1 VASPKHNFCVIHQE
15 VKVSN
20 FVTIPF
26 LYQNMS
32 KLSFSAFSFFIVLGL
47 RSSFA
52 QSPDSLKTKQLNEV
66 VVTSTR
72 GEKTVFQTPALIYA
86 IGQEE
91 IKASQSRSTPELLM
105 NQMGVF
111 VQKTTHGAGSPF
123 VRGLTGNQTLLLID
137 DIRLNNSTFR
147 YGPNQYLNTIDA
159 FTLGR
164 AEVLLGSGS
173 VQYGSDA
180 LGGTIQLFTT
190 APEFNTGFSGRV
202 LGRLVSA
209 GMEQSGRV
217 EARYGGAN
225 AAFQAGFTH
234 RRFGDVL
241 GGQNT
246 GFQSPSGYKEQD
258 FDLKAKLILGRGWM
272 ATLAHQSVSQRNVEV
287 FFRYQLENFK
297 INQFDPQRR
306 QLTYIKLENQSES
319 NWFNHQTFTVSRQA
333 TQEGR
338 LSQKNGTTALR
349 SETDKVQTWGLTY
362 NNQSRFLRGMLTLN
376 SGVELY
382 RDHVNSER
390 YDENNTTL
398 QRTYSRGLYPD
409 NSTFLN
415 YAAYSIVSTNLARL
429 NSTFGIRYNGFVIDI
444 PDATIGDSRLT
455 PAAFVYNYN
464 LSYNLGK
471 SIAPYLNISTGFRA
485 PNIDDLGTLGIVD
498 FRYEVPTNNLKPEKS
513 TTYELGLKIATKT
526 IGLQMGYYSTQLQN
540 LITRVRVPNEQVN
553 GINVYRKENVEKAYI
568 NGFDAKLQTNLLTSL
583 QLYGNISYCFGQS
596 ETKNEPMRRIPP
608 VNGRVGLNFSK
619 NNAWVRPEFW
629 FAGAQERLA
638 QGDKDDNRI
647 AKGGTPAWNVFNL
660 NAGYTLKKISFT
672 AAVQNLFDADYRTH
686 GSGINGYGRSLWLT
700 AEFKW

>member
-1 VASPKHNFCVIHQE
+1 
-15 VKVSN
+15 
-20 FVTIPF
+20 
-26 LYQNMS
+26 MS
-32 KLSFSAFSFFIVLGL
+32 KLSFIVCTFSMFTPLASAL
-47 RSSFA
+47 A
-52 QSPDSLKTKQLNEV
+52 QSSDSLDVKQLNEV

-91 IKASQSRSTPELLM
+91 IKTSQARTTPELLM

-137 DIRLNNSTFR
+137 DVRLNNSTFR

-164 AEVLLGSGS
+164 AEVLLGTGS

-190 APEFNTGFSGRV
+190 DPQFNTGFSGRM
-202 LGRLVSA
+202 LGRWVSA
-209 GMEQSGRV
+209 GMEQSGRM
-217 EARYGGAN
+217 EARYGGAKVTVK
-225 AAFQAGFTH
+225 AGFTN

-241 GGQNT
+241 GGKNT

-258 FDLKAKLILGRGWM
+258 FDLKVKVNMGRGWL
-272 ATLAHQSVSQRNVEV
+272 ATLAHQSVSQRNVDV

-306 QLTYIKLENQSES
+306 QLTYLKLENQRES
-319 NWFNHQTFTVSRQA
+319 HWLHHQTFTISRQT

-338 LSQKNGTTALR
+338 LSQKNGAMALR

-362 NNQSRFLRGMLTLN
+362 NNQSSLLRGLLTLN
-376 SGVELY
+376 SGIELY
-382 RDHVNSER
+382 RDKVNSER

-429 NSTFGIRYNGFVIDI
+429 NSTFGLRYNGFVIDI
-444 PDATIGDSRLT
+444 PDATIGNSRLT
-455 PAAFVYNYN
+455 PATFVYNYN
-464 LSYNLGK
+464 LSYNIGK
-471 SIAPYLNISTGFRA
+471 SFAPYLNISTGFRA

-498 FRYEVPTNNLKPEKS
+498 FRYEVPTNDLKPEKS
-513 TTYELGLKIATKT
+513 TTYELGLKVANKT
-526 IGLQMGYYSTQLQN
+526 VGLQMGYYSTQLQN

-568 NGFDAKLQTNLLTSL
+568 NGFDAKIQANLLSSL
-583 QLYGNISYCFGQS
+583 QLYGNISYCFGQN
-596 ETKNEPMRRIPP
+596 ETKDEPMRRIPP
-608 VNGRVGLNFSK
+608 VNGRFGLNFSK
-619 NNAWVRPEFW
+619 NKGWIRPEFW
-629 FAGAQERLA
+629 FAGTQERLA

-660 NAGYTLKKISFT
+660 NVGYTLKRINLT
-672 AAVQNLFDADYRTH
+672 AAVQNLFDEDYRTH

>member
-1 VASPKHNFCVIHQE
+1 MN
-15 VKVSN
+15 
-20 FVTIPF
+20 
-26 LYQNMS
+26 
-32 KLSFSAFSFFIVLGL
+32 KLLFPLCHLFIFSTFTEGL
-47 RSSFA
+47 A
-52 QSPDSLKTKQLNEV
+52 QINDSLSTKQLNEV

-72 GEKTVFQTPALIYA
+72 GKKTIIQTPALIYA
-86 IGQEE
+86 ISQNE
-91 IKASQSRSTPELLM
+91 IKTSQSRTTPELLM

-159 FTLGR
+159 FTLDR

-190 APEFNTGFSGRV
+190 NPQFNTGFSGRV
-202 LGRLVSA
+202 VGRWVSA

-225 AAFQAGFTH
+225 VAVQAGFTN

-241 GGQNT
+241 GGKHT

-258 FDLKAKLILGRGWM
+258 FDLKAKVNLGQDWM
-272 ATLAHQSVSQRNVEV
+272 ATLAHQSVSQQNVEV

-306 QLTYIKLENQSES
+306 QLTYLKLENKKES
-319 NWFNHQTFTVSRQA
+319 NWFHHQAFTLSRQA

-338 LSQKNGTTALR
+338 LSQKNGTAALR
-349 SETDKVQTWGLTY
+349 SETDKVRTWGLTY
-362 NNQSRFLRGMLTLN
+362 NTQSRFLRGLLTLN

-382 RDHVNSER
+382 RDKVNSER

-398 QRTYSRGLYPD
+398 RRTYSRGLYPD

-415 YAAYSIVSTNLARL
+415 YAAYSILSTNTPRI
-429 NSTFGIRYNGFVIDI
+429 NSTFGLRYNGFVIDI
-444 PDATIGDSRLT
+444 PDATIGKSRLT

-471 SIAPYLNISTGFRA
+471 FIAPYLNISTGFRA

-498 FRYEVPTNNLKPEKS
+498 FRYEVPTNDLKPEKS
-513 TTYELGLKIATKT
+513 TTYELGLKVATKT
-526 IGLQMGYYSTQLQN
+526 VGLQMGYYSTRLQN

-568 NGFDAKLQTNLLTSL
+568 NGLDAKIQANLLSSL
-583 QLYGNISYCFGQS
+583 QLYGNVSYCFGQN
-596 ETKNEPMRRIPP
+596 EAKDEPMRRIPP
-608 VNGRVGLNFSK
+608 VNGRFGLNFSK
-619 NNAWVRPEFW
+619 NKGWIRPEFW
-629 FAGAQERLA
+629 FASAQERLA

-660 NAGYTLKKISFT
+660 NAGYNLKRISLT
-672 AAVQNLFDADYRTH
+672 AAVQNLFDEDYRTH

>member
-1 VASPKHNFCVIHQE
+1 
-15 VKVSN
+15 
-20 FVTIPF
+20 
-26 LYQNMS
+26 MS
-32 KLSFSAFSFFIVLGL
+32 KLSFSTLSALITLGFH
-47 RSSFA
+47 SSFA
-52 QSPDSLKTKQLNEV
+52 QAPDSLKTKQLNEV

-91 IKASQSRSTPELLM
+91 IKTSQSRSTPELLM

-190 APEFNTGFSGRV
+190 DPQFNTGFGGRL

-217 EARYGGAN
+217 EARYGGTN
-225 AAFQAGFTH
+225 AAFQAGFTN

-241 GGQNT
+241 GGKNT

-258 FDLKAKLILGRGWM
+258 FDLKAKLNLGHGWM

-306 QLTYIKLENQSES
+306 QLTYVKLENQSES
-319 NWFNHQTFTVSRQA
+319 NWFNHQTFTLSRQA

-338 LSQKNGTTALR
+338 FSQKNGATALR

-382 RDHVNSER
+382 RDKVNSER

-513 TTYELGLKIATKT
+513 TTYELGLKIATKI

-553 GINVYRKENVEKAYI
+553 GINVYRKENVESAYI
-568 NGFDAKLQTNLLTSL
+568 NGFDAKLQANLLTSL
-583 QLYGNISYCFGQS
+583 QLYGNVSYCFGQS

-608 VNGRVGLNFSK
+608 VNGRVGLNFTK
-619 NNAWVRPEFW
+619 NKGWIRPEFW

-660 NAGYTLKKISFT
+660 NAGYNLKRISLT

>member
-1 VASPKHNFCVIHQE
+1 MAKI
-15 VKVSN
+15 
-20 FVTIPF
+20 F
-26 LYQNMS
+26 LTTFLLGTFTTAFTQS
-32 KLSFSAFSFFIVLGL
+32 K
-47 RSSFA
+47 
-52 QSPDSLKTKQLNEV
+52 DSLSVRQLNEV

-72 GEKTVFQTPALIYA
+72 GEKTVFKTPALIYA
-86 IGQEE
+86 IGQDE
-91 IKASQSRSTPELLM
+91 IKTSQSRSTPELLM

-137 DIRLNNSTFR
+137 NIRLNNSTFR

-190 APEFNTGFSGRV
+190 DPQFNTGFGGRV
-202 LGRLVSA
+202 LGRMVSA

-217 EARYGGAN
+217 EARYGGAS
-225 AAFQAGFTH
+225 AAFQAGFTN

-241 GGQNT
+241 GGKNT

-258 FDLKAKLILGRGWM
+258 FDLKAKVNMGHRWL
-272 ATLAHQSVSQRNVEV
+272 ATLAHQSVSQQNVEV

-297 INQFDPQRR
+297 INRFDPQRR
-306 QLTYIKLENQSES
+306 QLTYLKLEHQNNS
-319 NWFNHQTFTVSRQA
+319 NWFSNQTFTISRQA
-333 TQEGR
+333 TKEGR
-338 LSQKNGTTALR
+338 LSQKNGTTMLR

-362 NNQSRFLRGMLTLN
+362 NNQSRFLRDLLTLN

-382 RDHVNSER
+382 RDQVNSER

-398 QRTYSRGLYPD
+398 QRTYIRGLYPD

-415 YAAYSIVSTNLARL
+415 YAAYSILSINTPRA
-429 NSTFGIRYNGFVIDI
+429 NSSFGLRYNGFVIDI
-444 PDATIGDSRLT
+444 PDATIGKSQLT
-455 PAAFVYNYN
+455 PAALVYNYN

-498 FRYEVPTNNLKPEKS
+498 FRYEVPTSDLKPEKS
-513 TTYELGLKIATKT
+513 TTYEVGLKVGSKT
-526 IGLQMGYYSTQLQN
+526 IGLQMGYYSTRLRN
-540 LITRVRVPNEQVN
+540 LITRIRVPNEQVN

-568 NGFDAKLQTNLLTSL
+568 NGFDAKIQVNLLSSL
-583 QLYGNISYCFGQS
+583 QLYGNISYSIGQN
-596 ETKNEPMRRIPP
+596 ETKEEPMRRIPP
-608 VNGRVGLNFSK
+608 VNGRFGLNFTK
-619 NNAWVRPEFW
+619 NKGWIRPEFW

-638 QGDKDDNRI
+638 QGDKDDNRM
-647 AKGGTPAWNVFNL
+647 AKGGTPSWKVLNL
-660 NAGYTLKKISFT
+660 NAGYNLKQISLT
-672 AAVQNLFDADYRTH
+672 AAVQNLFDEDYRTH

>member
-1 VASPKHNFCVIHQE
+1 
-15 VKVSN
+15 
-20 FVTIPF
+20 
-26 LYQNMS
+26 MS
-32 KLSFSAFSFFIVLGL
+32 KLSFIVCTFGMITPLA
-47 RSSFA
+47 SVVA
-52 QSPDSLKTKQLNEV
+52 QRIDSLNIKQLNEV

-72 GEKTVFQTPALIYA
+72 GGKTVFQTPALIYA

-91 IKASQSRSTPELLM
+91 IKTSQARSTPELLM

-137 DIRLNNSTFR
+137 DVRLNNSTFR

-164 AEVLLGSGS
+164 AEVLLGTGS

-180 LGGTIQLFTT
+180 LGGTVQLFTT
-190 APEFNTGFSGRV
+190 NPQFNTGFGGRV
-202 LGRLVSA
+202 LGRWVSA

-217 EARYGGAN
+217 EARYGGAKV
-225 AAFQAGFTH
+225 AVQAGFTN
-234 RRFGDVL
+234 RRFGDLL
-241 GGQNT
+241 GGKNT

-258 FDLKAKLILGRGWM
+258 FDLKAKVIMGHGWM

-306 QLTYIKLENQSES
+306 QLTYLKLENQRES
-319 NWFNHQTFTVSRQA
+319 NWFHHQTFTVSRQA
-333 TQEGR
+333 THEGR
-338 LSQKNGTTALR
+338 LSQKNGTTSLR
-349 SETDKVQTWGLTY
+349 SESDKVQTWGLMY
-362 NNQSRFLRGMLTLN
+362 NNQSSFLRGLLTLN
-376 SGVELY
+376 SGIELY
-382 RDHVNSER
+382 RDKVNSER
-390 YDENNTTL
+390 YEENNTTL

-415 YAAYSIVSTNLARL
+415 YAAYSIVSTNLAWL
-429 NSTFGIRYNGFVIDI
+429 NSTFGLRYNGFVIDI
-444 PDATIGDSRLT
+444 PDATIGNSRLT
-455 PAAFVYNYN
+455 PAALVYNYN
-464 LSYNLGK
+464 LSYHLGK
-471 SIAPYLNISTGFRA
+471 SFVPYFNISTGFRA

-513 TTYELGLKIATKT
+513 TTYELGLKVATKT
-526 IGLQMGYYSTQLQN
+526 IGLQMGYYSTRLQN
-540 LITRVRVPNEQVN
+540 LITRVRMPNEQVN

-568 NGFDAKLQTNLLTSL
+568 NGFDAKIHANLLSSL
-583 QLYGNISYCFGQS
+583 QLYGNISYCFGQN
-596 ETKNEPMRRIPP
+596 ETKAEPMRRIPP
-608 VNGRVGLNFSK
+608 VNGRFGLNFTK
-619 NNAWVRPEFW
+619 NKGWIRPEFW
-629 FAGAQERLA
+629 FASAQERLA

-660 NAGYTLKKISFT
+660 NAGYNLKRISLT
-672 AAVQNLFDADYRTH
+672 AAVQNLFDEDYRTH

>member
-1 VASPKHNFCVIHQE
+1 MNKLLLLICS
-15 VKVSN
+15 
-20 FVTIPF
+20 F
-26 LYQNMS
+26 LI
-32 KLSFSAFSFFIVLGL
+32 FSTLTKSL
-47 RSSFA
+47 A
-52 QSPDSLKTKQLNEV
+52 QGRDSLSTKQLNEV

-72 GEKTVFQTPALIYA
+72 SEKTIIQTPALIYA
-86 IGQEE
+86 VSRDE
-91 IKASQSRSTPELLM
+91 IRESQARTTPELLM

-190 APEFNTGFSGRV
+190 DPQFNTGFGGRLLGRV
-202 LGRLVSA
+202 VSA

-217 EARYGGAN
+217 EARYGGASV
-225 AAFQAGFTH
+225 AVQAGFTN

-241 GGQNT
+241 GGKNT

-258 FDLKAKLILGRGWM
+258 FDLKAKVNLGHGWM
-272 ATLAHQSVSQRNVEV
+272 ATLAHQSVSQQNVEV

-306 QLTYIKLENQSES
+306 QLTYLKLENKKES

-362 NNQSRFLRGMLTLN
+362 NNQSRFLRGLLTLN
-376 SGVELY
+376 SGIELY
-382 RDHVNSER
+382 RDKVNSER

-415 YAAYSIVSTNLARL
+415 YAAYSVISTNTPRV
-429 NSTFGIRYNGFVIDI
+429 NSTFGLRYNGFVIDI
-444 PDATIGDSRLT
+444 PDATIGNSRLT

-464 LSYNLGK
+464 LSYNIGK

-498 FRYEVPTNNLKPEKS
+498 FRYEVPTNDLKPEKS
-513 TTYELGLKIATKT
+513 TTYELGLKVATKT
-526 IGLQMGYYSTQLQN
+526 IGLQMGYYSTRLQN

-568 NGFDAKLQTNLLTSL
+568 NGFDAKVQANLLSSL
-583 QLYGNISYCFGQS
+583 QLYGNVSYCFGQN
-596 ETKNEPMRRIPP
+596 ETKDEPMRRIPP
-608 VNGRVGLNFSK
+608 VNGRFGLRFSK
-619 NNAWVRPEFW
+619 NKGWIRPEFW
-629 FAGAQERLA
+629 FASAQERLA

-660 NAGYTLKKISFT
+660 NAGYDLKRISLT
-672 AAVQNLFDADYRTH
+672 AAVQNLFDEDYRTH

>member
-1 VASPKHNFCVIHQE
+1 MTKI
-15 VKVSN
+15 
-20 FVTIPF
+20 F
-26 LYQNMS
+26 LTTFLLGTFTTAFTQS
-32 KLSFSAFSFFIVLGL
+32 K
-47 RSSFA
+47 
-52 QSPDSLKTKQLNEV
+52 DSLSVRQLNEV

-72 GEKTVFQTPALIYA
+72 GEKTVFKTPALIYA
-86 IGQEE
+86 IGQDE
-91 IKASQSRSTPELLM
+91 IKTSQSRSTPELLM

-137 DIRLNNSTFR
+137 NIRLNNSTFR

-190 APEFNTGFSGRV
+190 DPQFNTGFGGRV
-202 LGRLVSA
+202 LGRMVSA

-217 EARYGGAN
+217 EARYGGAS
-225 AAFQAGFTH
+225 AAFQAGFTN

-241 GGQNT
+241 GGKNT

-258 FDLKAKLILGRGWM
+258 FDLKAKVNMGHRWL
-272 ATLAHQSVSQRNVEV
+272 ATLAHQSVSQQNVEV

-297 INQFDPQRR
+297 INRFDPQRR
-306 QLTYIKLENQSES
+306 QLTYLKLEHQNNS
-319 NWFNHQTFTVSRQA
+319 NWFSNQTFTISRQA
-333 TQEGR
+333 TKEGR
-338 LSQKNGTTALR
+338 LSQKNGTTMLR

-362 NNQSRFLRGMLTLN
+362 NNQSRFLRDLLTLN

-382 RDHVNSER
+382 RDQVNSER

-398 QRTYSRGLYPD
+398 QRTYIRGLYPD

-415 YAAYSIVSTNLARL
+415 YAAYSFLSINTPRA
-429 NSTFGIRYNGFVIDI
+429 NSSFGLRYNGFVIDI
-444 PDATIGDSRLT
+444 PDATIGKSQLT
-455 PAAFVYNYN
+455 PAALVYNYN

-498 FRYEVPTNNLKPEKS
+498 FRYEVPTSDLKPEKS
-513 TTYELGLKIATKT
+513 TTYEVGLKVGSKT
-526 IGLQMGYYSTQLQN
+526 IGLQMGYYSTRLRN
-540 LITRVRVPNEQVN
+540 LITRIRVPNEQVN

-568 NGFDAKLQTNLLTSL
+568 NGFDAKIQVNLLSSL
-583 QLYGNISYCFGQS
+583 QLYGNISYSIGQN
-596 ETKNEPMRRIPP
+596 ETKEEPMRRIPP
-608 VNGRVGLNFSK
+608 VNGRFGLNFTK
-619 NNAWVRPEFW
+619 NKGWIRPEFW

-638 QGDKDDNRI
+638 QGDKDDNRM
-647 AKGGTPAWNVFNL
+647 AKGGTPSWKVLNL
-660 NAGYTLKKISFT
+660 NAGYNLKQISLT
-672 AAVQNLFDADYRTH
+672 AAVQNLFDEDYRTH